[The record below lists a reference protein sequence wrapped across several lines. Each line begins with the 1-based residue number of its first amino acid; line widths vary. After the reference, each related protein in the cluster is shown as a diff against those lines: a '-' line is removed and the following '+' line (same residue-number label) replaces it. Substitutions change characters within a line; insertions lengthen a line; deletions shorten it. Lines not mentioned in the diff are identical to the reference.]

1 MIDDDAHTTH
11 TVVVRSRDFYTTRM
25 GSPSFP
31 SYSCPLFVLVL
42 SLSLLSTMSSVRAF
56 VSVSSFVYV
65 HIPGHRPAHTRTQ
78 AQTQALPQWRG
89 SFPFI
94 ASPLSCCAVR
104 SGVGVGIGQ
113 EEEEEDEFSVFPPA
127 GIDIFKLEKEEIVA
141 LAKLFNRALKGRAE
155 TEKQKERA
163 ETEKQKERA
172 EKEKQ
177 RAETERQRRLRVEGL
192 RRMERTKALEE
203 AAGLH
208 VRGLL
213 ETAERDIK
221 KWVQYETGKVG
232 KGRRDWWMTF
242 VRDTEEGRSFV
253 TCLRRKELLED
264 VEDAQVASV
273 VAETMV
279 GIFKRINTLMH
290 PPVRGLASV
299 SIVEGP
305 LTPKECLYLEC
316 IASELEDV
324 NVEIVWKQEK
334 KRGDEGELE

>member
-1 MIDDDAHTTH
+1 
-11 TVVVRSRDFYTTRM
+11 
-25 GSPSFP
+25 
-31 SYSCPLFVLVL
+31 
-42 SLSLLSTMSSVRAF
+42 MS
-56 VSVSSFVYV
+56 SVSSFVYV
-65 HIPGHRPAHTRTQ
+65 HIPGHRHTHTRTQ
-78 AQTQALPQWRG
+78 AQTQALPRWRG
-89 SFPFI
+89 LSPSI
-94 ASPLSCCAVR
+94 ASSLSCCAVR
-104 SGVGVGIGQ
+104 SGAGVGIGQ
-113 EEEEEDEFSVFPPA
+113 EEQEEEDELSINLFDFPPA

-141 LAKLFNRALKGRAE
+141 LAKVLRRAEIEKQRAEKQGLFWKGRAE
-155 TEKQKERA
+155 TEK
-163 ETEKQKERA
+163 ERA
-172 EKEKQ
+172 EKEK
-177 RAETERQRRLRVEGL
+177 ERRLRVEDSL
-192 RRMERTKALEE
+192 RAEKTKALQD

-221 KWVQYETGKVG
+221 KRNQDETGKVG

-242 VRDTEEGRSFV
+242 ARDTEKGRSFV
-253 TCLRRKELLED
+253 ACLRRKELLED

-290 PPVRGLASV
+290 PPVRGLAAV

-324 NVEIVWKQEK
+324 NVEIVWKQ
-334 KRGDEGELE
+334 KRGDERELE